1 MVIVAA
7 CKISFC
13 ITKSGNSTKSL
24 HGVKQSIHQKEE
36 HVMFF
41 YCFAKFEVIIP
52 GERMTVSAIFQAVI
66 SEYEHKWLTVSWNIA
81 AFKKKISMRVHAG
94 SQSYIKKSAYSWSE
108 WCDLTFF

>member
-7 CKISFC
+7 CNISFC

-24 HGVKQSIHQKEE
+24 HGVKKSIHQKEE

-52 GERMTVSAIFQAVI
+52 GERITVSARFQAVI
-66 SEYEHKWLTVSWNIA
+66 SEYEHKWLTVS
-81 AFKKKISMRVHAG
+81 
-94 SQSYIKKSAYSWSE
+94 
-108 WCDLTFF
+108 